1 MCDVVRS
8 RKPCISSAS
17 ACGGCDHC
25 SAKFG
30 PALKLPARLKRSRVA
45 ALARPTSSCRDADVL
60 RENLA
65 QRLLERL
72 ESRE

>member
-1 MCDVVRS
+1 MRCGEEPEALHQFCVSLRRLRS
-8 RKPCISSAS
+8 LL
-17 ACGGCDHC
+17 GQ
-25 SAKFG
+25 FG
-30 PALKLPARLKRSRVA
+30 PAVKLPPRLKRSRIA